1 MVCALD
7 QMRDYR
13 LLQQLVTLLVK
24 TFKNKQFSS
33 PVNVP
38 SIMSCCGQTLP
49 SSVASYVP
57 FHGSGGC
64 GACTERTFRLRA
76 LSFIH
81 YTYIKSTYDLTNL
94 FDIEFEIK

>member
-1 MVCALD
+1 MTCALD

-38 SIMSCCGQTLP
+38 IITSCCGQTLP

-57 FHGSGGC
+57 FQGSGGC
-64 GACTERTFRLRA
+64 GACTDRMFPLTA
-76 LSFIH
+76 LSFIY
-81 YTYIKSTYDLTNL
+81 YTLIKSTYALTNL
-94 FDIEFEIK
+94 FEIK